1 MLSIKEAG
9 PSELHHVSIHQIG
22 TYANAR
28 TRGNETGG
36 IPDTLRRHPKQ
47 EAENCIGADNECS
60 SSSQMSTIR
69 KLTIMPVSQAPDT
82 PMKCDS
88 CGAQLG
94 TVGEATRALE
104 KAKQSIN
111 EHLGE
116 ALADDSDLK
125 ME

>member
-1 MLSIKEAG
+1 M
-9 PSELHHVSIHQIG
+9 
-22 TYANAR
+22 NAILLAKCPQC
-28 TRGNETGG
+28 G
-36 IPDTLRRHPKQ
+36 
-47 EAENCIGADNECS
+47 
-60 SSSQMSTIR
+60 SSQ
-69 KLTIMPVSQAPDT
+69 IMPVSQAPDT

>member
-1 MLSIKEAG
+1 
-9 PSELHHVSIHQIG
+9 
-22 TYANAR
+22 
-28 TRGNETGG
+28 
-36 IPDTLRRHPKQ
+36 
-47 EAENCIGADNECS
+47 
-60 SSSQMSTIR
+60 
-69 KLTIMPVSQAPDT
+69 
-82 PMKCDS
+82 MKCDS